1 MSTRRSIQNTPGDL
15 SLKDATDQLIDAV
28 GGPSK
33 AEGYSRLDRRRASDY
48 VGANT
53 DAFVPADIVVAL
65 EKRAVGSPGWPQVT
79 REQARQTGHV
89 LVRLPAAGT
98 DVTGDIH
105 RCAAQHAKEASDV
118 TARILLGVSHGKL
131 TRKIVRDLDL
141 VRECREALEQMAQLT
156 AMVAAID
163 GEDDS

>member
-15 SLKDATDQLIDAV
+15 SLKVAAEGLIDAV

-33 AEGYSRLDRRRASDY
+33 GEGYSRLDRRRASDY
-48 VGANT
+48 VGPNT
-53 DAFVPADIVVAL
+53 DAFMPTDIAVAL

-79 REQARQTGHV
+79 REMARQTGHV
-89 LVRLPAAGT
+89 LVRLPSAGA

-105 RCAAQHAKEASDV
+105 RCAAEHAKEASDV

-131 TRKIVRDLDL
+131 THKVVRGLDL
-141 VRECREALEQMAQLT
+141 LRECREALERMAQLT

-163 GEDDS
+163 SEGGD